1 MKKAVSIAGFD
12 PTGWAG
18 VLADVRVFFD
28 MGLLASAVVTAE
40 TAQDLT
46 SVSEVTPSDPGLL
59 SRQLE
64 SILRGQGTCAVKI
77 GMLGRG
83 DVAEVVAGLL
93 EKTTPPIIVLDTVLA
108 STAGTPLVDEQ
119 GLEVIKKRL
128 IPIATL
134 VTPNIGEASVIRGR
148 TITGIEGMRD
158 AAEFFVEDLHAKAV
172 LVKGGHLSGAPLDIL
187 YDGSDFTE
195 FEGQRLTGP
204 AGLFHGTGCILS
216 SAATAALA
224 NGRSLTEAVE
234 EAKIYT
240 EKILN
245 ERKSFLSE

>member
-1 MKKAVSIAGFD
+1 MKKAISIAGFD

-40 TAQDLT
+40 TTQDLT
-46 SVSEVTPSDPGLL
+46 RVSEVTPSEPGLL

-64 SILRGQGTCAVKI
+64 SILTGQDTCSVKI

-108 STAGTPLVDEQ
+108 STAGAPLVDEQ
-119 GLEVIKKRL
+119 GIGIIKKRL

-134 VTPNIGEASVIRGR
+134 VTPNIEEASLITGR

-158 AAEFFVEDLHAKAV
+158 AAEFFVETLNAGAV
-172 LVKGGHLSGAPLDIL
+172 LVKGGHLKGAPLDIL

-195 FEGQRLTGP
+195 FEGQRLSGS

-216 SAATAALA
+216 SAITAGLA
-224 NGRSLTEAVE
+224 NGSSLGDAVK
-234 EAKIYT
+234 EAKRYT
-240 EKILN
+240 EKVLN
-245 ERKSFLSE
+245 ERKSFLSK